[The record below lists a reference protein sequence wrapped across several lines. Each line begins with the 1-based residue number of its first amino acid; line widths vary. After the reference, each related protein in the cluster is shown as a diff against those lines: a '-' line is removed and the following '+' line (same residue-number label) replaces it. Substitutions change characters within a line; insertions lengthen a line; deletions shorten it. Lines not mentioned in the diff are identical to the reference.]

1 MSESPRLKLE
11 LESVRTAAQWQPC
24 YTASTLRNNQVTARP
39 SERLSGMHCSLVA
52 DVLADE
58 WRENR
63 EINAGEYSGRW
74 STLCGSSKS
83 HMHVC
88 DS

>member
-1 MSESPRLKLE
+1 
-11 LESVRTAAQWQPC
+11 
-24 YTASTLRNNQVTARP
+24 
-39 SERLSGMHCSLVA
+39 
-52 DVLADE
+52 VLADE

-83 HMHVC
+83 HMHVWRRRWFYRTR
-88 DS
+88 

>member
-1 MSESPRLKLE
+1 M
-11 LESVRTAAQWQPC
+11 AAILN
-24 YTASTLRNNQVTARP
+24 TASTLRNNQVTARP
-39 SERLSGMHCSLVA
+39 SERLSCMHCSLVA